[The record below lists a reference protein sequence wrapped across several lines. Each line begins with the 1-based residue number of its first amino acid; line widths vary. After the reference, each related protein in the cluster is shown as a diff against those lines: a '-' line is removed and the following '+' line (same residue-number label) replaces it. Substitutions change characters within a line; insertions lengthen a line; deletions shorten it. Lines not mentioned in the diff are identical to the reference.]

1 MATMVDNLGTDLNQ
15 LHPWRG
21 RRPVFNI
28 FRQSEG
34 QDLMPWMAPATGIAM
49 CQLAVSIDNLPMSG
63 CGYKR
68 RSGASR
74 TTSAYPPAAE
84 ILCADFRY

>member
-1 MATMVDNLGTDLNQ
+1 MATMVDNLCTDLNQ

-63 CGYKR
+63 CGYKQTHPL
-68 RSGASR
+68 SP
-74 TTSAYPPAAE
+74 TSSAVA
-84 ILCADFRY
+84 

>member
-21 RRPVFNI
+21 RRPVLNI

-34 QDLMPWMAPATGIAM
+34 KDLMPWLAPATSIAM

-63 CGYKR
+63 CGLQ
-68 RSGASR
+68 
-74 TTSAYPPAAE
+74 AAVTLA
-84 ILCADFRY
+84 IKT